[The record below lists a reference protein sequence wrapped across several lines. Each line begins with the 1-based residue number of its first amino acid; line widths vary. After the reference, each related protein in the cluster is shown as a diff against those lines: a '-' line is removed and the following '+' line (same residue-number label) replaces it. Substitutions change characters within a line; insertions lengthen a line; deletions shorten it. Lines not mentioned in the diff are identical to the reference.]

1 MQTQQQYSDYDYGE
15 APIPNSGDSS
25 SSKKTLTKKDVET
38 MIDLMTSL
46 SKLFGK
52 FTVRQ

>member
-15 APIPNSGDSS
+15 APNSGDSS